1 MKNLAVK
8 IMLGLI
14 IFILIAFGIFYFSD
28 NRYSL
33 TYRSYNRMESAKS
46 FEFEFTSGIGI
57 GGLNMALNGN
67 IKILPSTAQTLSYVA
82 LNTGFVPV
90 DMDVYTEKNDIYYK
104 VNFFGMG
111 WAKGIPAVKG
121 EEGYNPIAYGEAL
134 KGVNL
139 LDAIK
144 FISVFDRS
152 EKDNLIILHTD
163 DAFTLEEVKAFLK
176 KAFQFSESTID
187 QWDLTG
193 YDLSIAI
200 NKDTSLFDS
209 VTLVLKQNILA
220 TESLLNVSVKLVGLN
235 NFTSIE
241 VPSDLTR

>member
-1 MKNLAVK
+1 MKNLTVK

-14 IFILIAFGIFYFSD
+14 IFLLIAFGIFYFSD

-33 TYRSYNRMESAKS
+33 TYKSYSRLESAKS

-57 GGLNMALNGN
+57 GGLNMAMNGN
-67 IKILPSTAQTLSYVA
+67 IKILPSTSQTLSYVA

-90 DMDVYTEKNDIYYK
+90 DMDVYTEKNEIYYK
-104 VNFFGMG
+104 INFFGMG
-111 WAKGIPAVKG
+111 WIKGVPSLK
-121 EEGYNPIAYGEAL
+121 EEESYNPVAYGEAL

-144 FISVFDRS
+144 LISAFDRS
-152 EKDNLIILHTD
+152 EQDNLIIFHTD
-163 DAFTLEEVKAFLK
+163 DAFTLEEVKGFLK
-176 KAFQFSESTID
+176 KAFQFSDSTIAG
-187 QWDLTG
+187 WDLTG

-209 VTLVLKQNILA
+209 ATLVLKQNILS
-220 TESLLNVSVKLVGLN
+220 TESLFNISVKLVGLN

-241 VPSDLTR
+241 VPSDLKR

>member
-1 MKNLAVK
+1 MKNIAVK

-14 IFILIAFGIFYFSD
+14 IFLLIVFGIFYFSD

-33 TYRSYNRMESAKS
+33 TYKNYNRLESAKS

-67 IKILPSTAQTLSYVA
+67 IKILPSTSQTLSYVA
-82 LNTGFVPV
+82 LNTGFIPV

-104 VNFFGMG
+104 INLFGMG
-111 WAKGIPAVKG
+111 WVKGVPSLKG
-121 EEGYNPIAYGEAL
+121 EEGYNPVAYGEAL

-139 LDAIK
+139 MDAIK
-144 FISVFDRS
+144 LISAFDRS
-152 EKDNLIILHTD
+152 EKDNLIVFHTD
-163 DAFTLEEVKAFLK
+163 DAFTLEEVKAVLK
-176 KAFQFSESTID
+176 KTFQFSDSTIKE
-187 QWDLTG
+187 WDLTG
-193 YDLSIAI
+193 YDLSISI

-209 VTLVLKQNILA
+209 ATLVLKQNILA
-220 TESLLNVSVKLVGLN
+220 TESLFNISVKLVGLN

-241 VPSDLTR
+241 VPSDLTK

>member
-14 IFILIAFGIFYFSD
+14 IFLLIAFGIFYFSD

-33 TYRSYNRMESAKS
+33 TYKSYTRMESAKS
-46 FEFEFTSGIGI
+46 YEFEFTSGIGI
-57 GGLNMALNGN
+57 GGLNMAMNGN
-67 IKILPSTAQTLSYVA
+67 IKILPSTSQTLSYVA

-90 DMDVYTEKNDIYYK
+90 DMDVYTEKKEIYYK
-104 VNFFGMG
+104 INFFGMG
-111 WAKGIPAVKG
+111 WVKGVPSLKG
-121 EEGYNPIAYGEAL
+121 EEGYNPVAYGDAL

-144 FISVFDRS
+144 VISAFDRS
-152 EKDNLIILHTD
+152 EKDNLITFHTD

-176 KAFQFSESTID
+176 KTLRFSDSTIEG
-187 QWDLTG
+187 WDLTG
-193 YDLSIAI
+193 YDLSISM
-200 NKDTSLFDS
+200 NKDTALFDS
-209 VTLVLKQNILA
+209 ATLVLKQNILA
-220 TESLLNVSVKLVGLN
+220 TESTFSITVKLVGLN

-241 VPSDLTR
+241 VPSDLTK

>member
-14 IFILIAFGIFYFSD
+14 IFLLIAFGILYFSD

-33 TYRSYNRMESAKS
+33 TYKSYSRLESAKS

-57 GGLNMALNGN
+57 GKLNMALNGN
-67 IKILPSTAQTLSYVA
+67 IKILPSTSQTLSYVA
-82 LNTGFVPV
+82 LNTGFVPM
-90 DMDVYTEKNDIYYK
+90 DMDVYTEKNEIYYK
-104 VNFFGMG
+104 INFFGMG
-111 WAKGIPAVKG
+111 WVKG
-121 EEGYNPIAYGEAL
+121 VPSLKGDEGYNPVAYGNAL
-134 KGVNL
+134 KELNL

-144 FISVFDRS
+144 LISAFERS
-152 EKDNLIILHTD
+152 EEDNLIIFHTD

-176 KAFQFSESTID
+176 KTFQFSDSTIEE
-187 QWDLTG
+187 WDLTG

-200 NKDTSLFDS
+200 NKDTSIFDS
-209 VTLVLKQNILA
+209 ATLVLKQNILA
-220 TESLLNVSVKLVGLN
+220 TESLFNISVKLVGLN